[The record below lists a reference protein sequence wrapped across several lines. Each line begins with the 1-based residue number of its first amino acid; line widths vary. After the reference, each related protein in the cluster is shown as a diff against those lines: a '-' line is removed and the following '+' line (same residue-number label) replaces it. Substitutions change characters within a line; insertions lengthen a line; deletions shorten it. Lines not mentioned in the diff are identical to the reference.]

1 MPRRE
6 NALPREILTRALS
19 IRQPLSEQILLGEK
33 TQEFRSMRTHIR
45 GRVYLYAGQKLA
57 PVDGFPEEDA
67 QRLPRGGIVGSIAIV
82 DCLEEKD
89 CFAWELARPRRYR
102 NPLVA
107 FGVPQPGFWH
117 PTF

>member
-1 MPRRE
+1 MPSRE

-33 TQEFRSMRTHIR
+33 TQEFRSVRTHIR
-45 GRVYLYAGQKLA
+45 GRVYLYAGKKVAL
-57 PVDGFPEEDA
+57 VDDFSDEDA
-67 QRLPRGGIVGSIAIV
+67 QRLPRGVIVGSIAIV
-82 DCLEEKD
+82 DCIEEND

-107 FGVPQPGFWH
+107 HGVPQPGFWH